1 MKSTLKAC
9 LRFAEKIW
17 TRCKHHETYTRR
29 GHAAVKEPSSKRVW
43 IIGGHVN
50 ESDIGAHAPGH
61 IRELTF
67 SSDQTLK
74 VLALESATKNLDKL
88 LPNLKELPDTLRLT
102 VEAKANKKYIIT

>member
-1 MKSTLKAC
+1 MRDCWLLNIDECISNLN
-9 LRFAEKIW
+9 AEKIW
-17 TRCKHHETYTRR
+17 TRCEHHETYTRC

-50 ESDIGAHAPGH
+50 H

-74 VLALESATKNLDKL
+74 VLALESVTKNLDKL
-88 LPNLKELPDTLRLT
+88 SHKIKELPDALRLS
-102 VEAKANKKYIIT
+102 VEAKTNKKYIIS